1 MFRFAD
7 VGRQGVPVELPQ
19 GEEQV
24 QVHVLLDLL
33 TRDELKARERR
44 QLELTGPGLISRATE
59 IKSVEDLLRIFDE
72 TAGAAEADR
81 GELLQRTHDWRGL
94 GTAEGEELGFTRE
107 RLESLLRF
115 DFIFNRV
122 RQALYRASREGVAK
136 NSEPGAA
143 GSPAVPQA

>member
-7 VGRQGVPVELPQ
+7 VGRQWVPVDLPQ
-19 GEEQV
+19 GEERV
-24 QVHVLLDLL
+24 QVHLLLDLL
-33 TRDELKARERR
+33 TREELKARERR

-81 GELLQRTHDWRGL
+81 EELLQRAHDWRGL

-115 DFIFNRV
+115 DFIFNPV